1 MMRLRTMLNAIFA
14 LGTVLY
20 AASVGAQVPLS
31 NACQTNFG
39 VCPAPVAPVGAP
51 CTCFGDQRGH
61 DPGRMIYVTPSG
73 RPGPGFQSPVS
84 NFCATPFGVCQM
96 PFQAP
101 VNTPCTCV
109 GPRGPD
115 PGRIK

>member
-1 MMRLRTMLNAIFA
+1 MSLRTTLNAIFA

-20 AASVGAQVPLS
+20 AANVGAQVPLS

-39 VCPAPVAPVGAP
+39 VCSAPVAPVGAP
-51 CTCFGDQRGH
+51 CTCFSSQRGP
-61 DPGRMIYVTPSG
+61 DPGRMIYTG
-73 RPGPGFQSPVS
+73 GPGAGIQSPMS
-84 NFCATPFGVCQM
+84 NFCGTQFGVCQM

-115 PGRIK
+115 PGRVIWR